1 VRNPEPVQAPSRQQ
15 VQIRTARPGHEQRR
29 YSLHPASHPWWK
41 RLHTFPASEVLSG
54 MRVLSCGLLAVG
66 FCVAQSTVE
75 FEVIS
80 VKPSVT
86 AGNPGLRLDGSQFVS
101 SGIPIR
107 NLMYTAF
114 NIQTWQL
121 MGGPGWIDSESYDI
135 VAKLPAG
142 TNQEQ
147 LNRMMLSVLA
157 DRFKLSVHRET
168 RDYPIYRL
176 VVAKNG
182 SKLKDSTAER
192 TRAIVGKGHLSIQHA
207 SLPIFAS
214 YLSGG
219 HVADRPVIDATEI
232 KGNYDFSLD
241 WTPEDSPQDGGASA
255 PSIFTA
261 LQEQL
266 GLRLEANKSPFE
278 FIVIDHIER
287 PSSN

>member
-1 VRNPEPVQAPSRQQ
+1 
-15 VQIRTARPGHEQRR
+15 
-29 YSLHPASHPWWK
+29 
-41 RLHTFPASEVLSG
+41 
-54 MRVLSCGLLAVG
+54 MGLCL
-66 FCVAQSTVE
+66 AQSTAE
-75 FEVIS
+75 FEVVS
-80 VKPSVT
+80 VKPSVR
-86 AGNPGLRLDGSQFVS
+86 AGNPGVRLDGSQFVS
-101 SGIPIR
+101 SGVPVR

-114 NIQTWQL
+114 NIPTWQL
-121 MGGPGWIDSESYDI
+121 IGGPGWIDSESYDI

-142 TNQEQ
+142 AKQEQ
-147 LNRMMLSVLA
+147 VNIMMVSVLT

-192 TRAIVGKGHLSIQHA
+192 TRAIVTKGHLSIQHA

-219 HVADRPVIDATEI
+219 HVTDRPVIDATEI

-241 WTPEDSPQDGGASA
+241 WTPEDSPQDGDASG

-266 GLRLEANKSPFE
+266 GLRLEASKSPFD
-278 FIVIDHIER
+278 FIVIDHIDR
-287 PSSN
+287 PTSN